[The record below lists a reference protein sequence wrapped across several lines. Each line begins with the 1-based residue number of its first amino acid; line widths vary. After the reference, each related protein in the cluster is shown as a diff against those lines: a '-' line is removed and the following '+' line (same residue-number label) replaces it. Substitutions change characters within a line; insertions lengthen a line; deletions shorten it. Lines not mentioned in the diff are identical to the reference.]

1 MLASATAISV
11 GHLPAGKQG
20 TKLQQEGML
29 IKYNERA
36 LSSASQGDQ
45 METESPNFY
54 NSMIPLTEQPQN
66 WELKEKNP
74 ISTAEH
80 WRLNSLWTPTK
91 HYLHQ
96 LHPFPQKGLTAVLYL

>member
-66 WELKEKNP
+66 
-74 ISTAEH
+74 
-80 WRLNSLWTPTK
+80 
-91 HYLHQ
+91 
-96 LHPFPQKGLTAVLYL
+96 